1 MQNMEKITS
10 CKYLEN
16 RDSEFC
22 AKDLTTLKTHDLYRL
37 FYPRSVAFVG
47 VSNNTTY
54 GAASF
59 MEAFK
64 SCRYQEFGKIY
75 PINPKY
81 AGEILH
87 GFKCHKSLASLPEPP
102 DYVLCGIPANE
113 TPELLEQAIE
123 IGVKFFILFTSGFN
137 ETGSD
142 NGAALSEKVLSMLNS
157 DKNRDIFGN
166 KKLRIIGPNC
176 IGIYNPSGGIA
187 QFYDQNMARN
197 GKISILSQSGGQAS
211 LLINFFSNR
220 GHAIRMCASVGNMLD
235 ISISDI
241 LDFYRAD
248 PLTEVIICYIE
259 GFRSN
264 EGRRLISLIKN
275 ISKEKPVLIWKTG
288 QTEDSVAAVSSHTG
302 ALAGNAWIFESAIKQ
317 SGAILTH
324 SMEGLFD
331 SASSLILSPLPLAGF
346 IKTPA
351 TAQVE
356 SLSKGT
362 RPVSVSDSREVGLK
376 IGMVIS
382 GGGLSVEVVDT
393 FSSRGLKKARFSPST
408 IQKIAEIIPDVNTF
422 TVNPVDIGEQGY
434 LPEIFKN
441 VLELCAADKNVNFIV
456 TARETERFSAFSLWF
471 KTDDIGK
478 KFAEA
483 IKEVYDKYQKPIFII
498 VPNIEI
504 DLKAHKERLAFLKML
519 RKKNIP
525 SFSTVEGAAIAAASY
540 EIHMKNLTGICSSG

>member
-1 MQNMEKITS
+1 MQDMEKMRD

-22 AKDLTTLKTHDLYRL
+22 AKDLAAFKAHDLYRL
-37 FYPRSVAFVG
+37 FYPRSVALVG
-47 VSNNTTY
+47 VSSNATY

-59 MEAFK
+59 MEGLRT
-64 SCRYQEFGKIY
+64 CHYPEFGSLY

-87 GFKCHKSLASLPEPP
+87 GFKCYKSLASLPEPP
-102 DYVLCGIPANE
+102 DYVLCGIPAEE

-123 IGVKFFILFTSGFN
+123 IGVKFFILFSSGFN

-142 NGAALSEKVLSMLNS
+142 NGAALSKKILAVLNS
-157 DKNRDIFGN
+157 DKNRDVSGN
-166 KKLRIIGPNC
+166 KKLRVVGPNC

-187 QFYDQNMARN
+187 QFYDQDMAAN
-197 GKISILSQSGGQAS
+197 GKISIISQSGGQAG

-235 ISISDI
+235 IGISDI

-248 PLTEVIICYIE
+248 PLTEAVVCYME

-264 EGRRLISLIKN
+264 EGRRLISLIKE

-302 ALAGNAWIFESAIKQ
+302 ALAGNARIFKSAVKQ
-317 SGAILTH
+317 AGAILVH
-324 SMEGLFD
+324 SIEDLFD
-331 SASSLILSPLPLAGF
+331 SASSLVLFPFSSDGF
-346 IKTPA
+346 TKTPA
-351 TAQVE
+351 ENQVKK
-356 SLSKGT
+356 LSKVT
-362 RPVSVSDSREVGLK
+362 IPVSAADSRKIGLR

-382 GGGLSVEVVDT
+382 GGGFSVEVVDA

-408 IQKIAEIIPDVNTF
+408 TQKIAKIIPDVNTF
-422 TVNPVDIGEQGY
+422 IVNPVDIGDQGFN
-434 LPEIFKN
+434 PEIFKN

-456 TARETERFSAFSLWF
+456 TAREAEKFSSFSLWF
-471 KTDDIGK
+471 KTDDIGRK
-478 KFAEA
+478 YADA
-483 IKEVYDKYQKPIFII
+483 IKEVYYKYQKPIFVI

-504 DLKAHKERLAFLKML
+504 DMKTHKERLKFLETL
-519 RKKNIP
+519 REINIP

-540 EIHMKNLTGICSSG
+540 ELHMKNLAGICSTG